1 MAQFQQTYVQSGVYL
16 VLEKTKTIAFR
27 NLFKRV
33 YVTDHR
39 ACVLACLTTWYLSLL
54 FCSCSI
60 AQEEHKGVKF
70 IQLAQ
75 FEKAV
80 AILEMP
86 LELDEIECIVANLIF
101 MVSNPNNLC
110 KVCC

>member
-27 NLFKRV
+27 NLFKKV

-54 FCSCSI
+54 FL
-60 AQEEHKGVKF
+60 
-70 IQLAQ
+70 QL
-75 FEKAV
+75 
-80 AILEMP
+80 
-86 LELDEIECIVANLIF
+86 
-101 MVSNPNNLC
+101 
-110 KVCC
+110 